1 MNINVRKLK
10 ENTIIPTKGTAH
22 AAGYDLYYS
31 GENSVI
37 IRPGE
42 TVMLGTGVAYE
53 IPDGYA
59 GFVYARSGLSTKQ
72 GLRPAN
78 CVGVV
83 DSDYRG
89 EVMVALHNDGKETR
103 MVNYGDRVAQI
114 VISEHLNYS
123 IQVVDELSDTERGAG
138 GFGSTGV

>member
-10 ENTIIPTKGTAH
+10 ENAIIPTKGTAH
-22 AAGYDLYYS
+22 AAGHDLYYS

-89 EVMVALHNDGKETR
+89 EVMVALHNDSKETR

-114 VISEHLNYS
+114 VISEYLNYS
-123 IQVVDELSDTERGAG
+123 IQVVDELSDTDRGDG